1 MKEREREKEGG
12 RGRGRE
18 GGSEREREG
27 GDRERELLNLISCQL
42 HGAPFRKTEGATRE
56 VDAVMSM

>member
-1 MKEREREKEGG
+1 MKERERERRREGEGG
-12 RGRGRE
+12 GGR
-18 GGSEREREG
+18 ERERERG